1 MPSKSDPILVFRD
14 EIMAQVIK
22 NKLIDLAVDNK
33 GTFETLGD
41 FYNQFRE
48 RYEVT
53 VSDAAI
59 RNWLKELDIR
69 LQSSFHF
76 IDQRTLDDMD
86 QKKRLALREV
96 SNDGEVTDDDLDNL
110 FDNE

>member
-14 EIMAQVIK
+14 EIMTKIIK
-22 NKLIDLAVDNK
+22 NKLIDLAYENK
-33 GTFETLGD
+33 GTFETLSD

-59 RNWLKELDIR
+59 RNWLKELDIK

-76 IDQRTLDDMD
+76 IDQRTLDEMD
-86 QKKRLALREV
+86 QKKRQTQQV
-96 SNDGEVTDDDLDNL
+96 SPDGQVTDNDLDQL